1 MRLQGT
7 LRLGLLSGFLLLGLS
22 LPVQGSEILTPPE
35 DRRTGDQTFLTFPE
49 WFLVH
54 SPTEYASYVK
64 TNPPTDFPFFG
75 HIRQLWSSYAAM
87 YSEVKTRYPFNGE
100 YHTMIMVIG
109 VSTTAEYGLRTA
121 WETLMG
127 RLSEWSA
134 AGELTPEDR
143 FGSQVADDYARFI
156 LTTPWYEF
164 DYWGALTG
172 LWSEVPLAGDNLF
185 RRLERRYLLTSE
197 YLIKAGYA
205 ALIGM
210 GAQASFDA
218 PVQTTISIIDSPV
231 EGVTK
236 SEPMAGEAEL
246 WMAVLPRYQPFTE
259 QANELA
265 GQGVRFA
272 EIAGNRGD
280 ILVSVLAPTSWPST
294 IDHSRLLFSQP
305 LLTQPGIYRR
315 AIAVPVAELH
325 NLLIAVDDGPA
336 QLEHVYDF

>member
-1 MRLQGT
+1 MRLRVV
-7 LRLGLLSGFLLLGLS
+7 LRQWLLSVFLMVGLS
-22 LPVQGSEILTPPE
+22 LAAQGSEILTPQE

-75 HIRQLWSSYAAM
+75 HIRQLWSSYGAM
-87 YSEVKTRYPFNGE
+87 YSEVKTSYPFNGE

-134 AGELTPEDR
+134 GGELTPEDR

-164 DYWGALTG
+164 DYWGALTR
-172 LWSEVPLAGDNLF
+172 LWSEVPFASDNLF
-185 RRLERRYLLTSE
+185 RRMERRYLLTTE

-218 PVQTTISIIDSPV
+218 PEQTTISIINSSV
-231 EGVTK
+231 EGVTEA
-236 SEPMAGEAEL
+236 EPVAGEPEL
-246 WMAVLPRYQPFTE
+246 WKAVLPRYQPFTE
-259 QANELA
+259 RANELA
-265 GQGVRFA
+265 NQGVRFA

-280 ILVSVLAPTSWPST
+280 ILVSVLAPTTWPLPV
-294 IDHSRLLFSQP
+294 DHSRLLFSQP
-305 LLTQPGIYRR
+305 LLTQPGTTRR
-315 AIAVPVAELH
+315 AIAVPVAQLH
-325 NLLIAVDDGPA
+325 NLLIAVDEGPA
-336 QLEHVYDF
+336 RLEHIYDF

>member
-1 MRLQGT
+1 MRLRVV
-7 LRLGLLSGFLLLGLS
+7 LRQWLLSVFLMVGLS
-22 LPVQGSEILTPPE
+22 LAAQGSEILTPQE

-75 HIRQLWSSYAAM
+75 HIRQLWSSYGAM
-87 YSEVKTRYPFNGE
+87 YSEVKTSYPFNGE
-100 YHTMIMVIG
+100 YHTMIVVIG

-134 AGELTPEDR
+134 GGELTPEDR

-172 LWSEVPLAGDNLF
+172 LWSEVPFASDNLF
-185 RRLERRYLLTSE
+185 RRMERRYLLTTE

-218 PVQTTISIIDSPV
+218 PEQTTISIINSSV
-231 EGVTK
+231 EGVTEA
-236 SEPMAGEAEL
+236 EPVAGEPEL
-246 WMAVLPRYQPFTE
+246 WKAVLPRYQPFTE
-259 QANELA
+259 RANELA
-265 GQGVRFA
+265 NQGVRFA

-280 ILVSVLAPTSWPST
+280 ILVSVLAPTTWPSPV
-294 IDHSRLLFSQP
+294 DHSRLLFSQP
-305 LLTQPGIYRR
+305 LLTQPGTTRR
-315 AIAVPVAELH
+315 AIAVPVAQLH
-325 NLLIAVDDGPA
+325 NLLIAVDEGPA
-336 QLEHVYDF
+336 RLEHIYDF